1 MKRHILV
8 VDDHPAHRELLSEWL
23 EGQGYE
29 VSTASDL
36 KGSFAALQHKPPDA
50 VLLDVRL
57 GAEDGLALAAWVRE
71 QPALNHIPIIA
82 VTAHAMLTEKDRILR
97 CGCNAYVSKPV
108 EFELLRKLLESWLP

>member
-8 VDDHPAHRELLSEWL
+8 VEDHPAHRELLSEWL
-23 EGQGYE
+23 EARGYE
-29 VSTASDL
+29 VSTATDL
-36 KGSFAALQHKPPDA
+36 QGSFAALQHQPPDA

-82 VTAHAMLTEKDRILR
+82 VTAHAMLTEKDRILQ

-108 EFELLRKLLESWLP
+108 EFELLRKLLERWLP